1 MRHLSTLLRHLSTL
15 LILLSATPSTFA
27 DFEPSCSSA
36 EDYGWPRF
44 GSAEELQANAPW
56 ASYFTSVY
64 GALPEAYP
72 VCVFDQTVL
81 NRTVYDAV
89 GLNGT
94 GRPVVTNTSALEDGD
109 LFVSPLA
116 ESYQIFHSAWAPV
129 PNHTWVEIQHSV
141 FPTELEG
148 MWVWRARGSGIFYNT
163 GNTLVFPTPADPM
176 QIHAEAIAFLSA
188 NCSQKPSVFWPQQES
203 DIFGFCARE
212 KGYDSIQFEPQEG
225 EVPTGTFTLAG
236 LTEMVLVNLDGDHN
250 CGTES
255 PADTSL
261 RMGWLGQG
269 GRCACANDPIDPNC
283 GLMAFPPLPQ
293 ALVHPPLCEAQ
304 AENQSVSCNALT
316 CEITRCDASQ
326 QQQQQ
331 QKGRN

>member
-1 MRHLSTLLRHLSTL
+1 MLLRHLSTLLRHLSTL

-116 ESYQIFHSAWAPV
+116 ESYQIFHSAYSPV

-148 MWVWRARGSGIFYNT
+148 MWVWRARVEQHGT
-163 GNTLVFPTPADPM
+163 HTDVR
-176 QIHAEAIAFLSA
+176 FLD
-188 NCSQKPSVFWPQQES
+188 V
-203 DIFGFCARE
+203 
-212 KGYDSIQFEPQEG
+212 
-225 EVPTGTFTLAG
+225 
-236 LTEMVLVNLDGDHN
+236 
-250 CGTES
+250 
-255 PADTSL
+255 
-261 RMGWLGQG
+261 
-269 GRCACANDPIDPNC
+269 
-283 GLMAFPPLPQ
+283 
-293 ALVHPPLCEAQ
+293 
-304 AENQSVSCNALT
+304 
-316 CEITRCDASQ
+316 
-326 QQQQQ
+326 
-331 QKGRN
+331 